1 MFYCYISFFSCGSD
15 RILDKHSL
23 RDDGGQR
30 RYSLSG
36 GGSWQR
42 ASLRQW
48 EREAPVHIS
57 VAQAA
62 DRERAGTKKGL

>member
-1 MFYCYISFFSCGSD
+1 MEVTEYWTN
-15 RILDKHSL
+15 SL

-36 GGSWQR
+36 GGSWQQ

-57 VAQAA
+57 MAQAA